1 MSKTQEYIDQ
11 YKEFAIQQMK
21 RYGIPA
27 SVTLAQGILESSNG
41 RSQLAQNENNHFGIK
56 ATKAWLAAGGGYG
69 VYTDDRPNEKFCK
82 YASVGDSYE
91 HHSQFLKNNTRYA
104 ACFKLSPD
112 DYKGWCMG
120 LDKAGYAT
128 SGTYGPSL
136 IKTIER
142 LNLQDIDRQVM
153 AEMRAEGRTFGQ
165 GATQTLPTGR
175 SAAPMTQTAAQSP
188 STAYS
193 MPVQRD
199 EFLLVTSPYGMRMHP
214 IDHVNKMHNGI
225 DIKTNHEAVLATEQG
240 GKVIDAGFDTKG
252 GGNYVKLEYS
262 REDGS
267 KTQLTF
273 CHLSEIKV
281 KVGDTLQAGQP
292 LGVSG
297 STGKSTGDHLHFS
310 VKQVSPNGNVRQVDP
325 AAYLAEI
332 AQKGNLQQQALLNG
346 QDLLAKYKSQ
356 DPNNGNALAQVN
368 PEMSADDW
376 MKKLRSSED
385 SGLDLGMN
393 GGDPI
398 VDMVTGAFTTL
409 MAIAVQIDNK
419 TEEDKKQMV
428 TEAATTKSI
437 NLAPYMPNHSDCSIS
452 LQEGGKAILK
462 VDGQARALS
471 QADLSSLSNILGS
484 SLTDDA
490 KMKRVAV
497 LVDNIVLS
505 GKASQNYE
513 QAVNQ
518 SQEQTNT
525 IQR

>member
-1 MSKTQEYIDQ
+1 MSKNQEYIEK
-11 YKEFAIQQMK
+11 YKEFAMIQMR

-27 SVTLAQGILESSNG
+27 SVTLAQGIIESSNG
-41 RSQLAQNENNHFGIK
+41 KSQLAQNENNHFGIK
-56 ATKAWLAAGGGYG
+56 ATQSWLAAGGSYG

-82 YASVGDSYE
+82 YANVGDSYK

-128 SGTYGPSL
+128 SGTYGSSL

-153 AEMRAEGRTFGQ
+153 AQMLAGGKTFGVDDH
-165 GATQTLPTGR
+165 QTL
-175 SAAPMTQTAAQSP
+175 

-199 EFLLVTSPYGMRMHP
+199 EFMLVTSPYGMRMHP
-214 IDHVNKMHNGI
+214 IDNVRKMHNGI
-225 DIKTNHEAVLATEQG
+225 DINTNRDAVLATEHG
-240 GKVIDAGFDTKG
+240 GKVIDAGFDSKG

-267 KTQLTF
+267 KTQLIY

-281 KVGDTLQAGQP
+281 KVGDTLQAGQQ
-292 LGVSG
+292 LGASG
-297 STGKSTGDHLHFS
+297 STGKSNGDHLHFS
-310 VKQVSPNGNVRQVDP
+310 VKQVAADGNARQVDP
-325 AAYLAEI
+325 AAYLTEI
-332 AQKGNLQQQALLNG
+332 AQKGNLRQQTLFNG
-346 QDLLAKYKSQ
+346 QDLLAKYKVQ
-356 DPNNGNALAQVN
+356 DPANGNALAQVP

-376 MKKLRSSED
+376 MKKILSSED

-398 VDMVTGAFTTL
+398 IDMVTGAFTAL

-428 TEAATTKSI
+428 TEAATTRSI
-437 NLAPYMPNHSDCSIS
+437 NLAPYLPNHQDCSIS
-452 LQEGGKAILK
+452 IQEDGKAILK
-462 VDGQARALS
+462 VDGLTKVMS
-471 QADLSSLSNILGS
+471 QPDLYSLSNILYS
-484 SLTDDA
+484 SLTDEA
-490 KMKRVAV
+490 KMKRIAV

-505 GKASQNYE
+505 NKASQNYE
-513 QAVNQ
+513 QATSQ
-518 SQEQTNT
+518 SQEQINT

>member
-1 MSKTQEYIDQ
+1 MSKNQEYIEK
-11 YKEFAIQQMK
+11 YKEFAMEQMR

-27 SVTLAQGILESSNG
+27 SVTLAQGIIESSNG
-41 RSQLAQNENNHFGIK
+41 KSQLAQNENNHFGIK
-56 ATKAWLAAGGGYG
+56 ANKSWLAAGGGYG
-69 VYTDDRPNEKFCK
+69 VYNDDRPNEKFCK
-82 YASVGDSYE
+82 YANVGDSYE
-91 HHSQFLKNNTRYA
+91 HHSQFLKSNTRYA

-153 AEMRAEGRTFGQ
+153 AQMQAEGRMFGVDD
-165 GATQTLPTGR
+165 TQTLSTEKNVLLAGQSPTLR
-175 SAAPMTQTAAQSP
+175 P

-199 EFLLVTSPYGMRMHP
+199 EFMLVTSPYGMRMHP
-214 IDHVNKMHNGI
+214 IDNVRKMHNGI
-225 DIKTNHEAVLATEQG
+225 DINTNHDAVLATEHG
-240 GKVIDAGFDTKG
+240 GKVIDTGFDSKG

-267 KTQLTF
+267 KTQLTY

-281 KVGDTLQAGQP
+281 KVGDTLQAGQQ

-297 STGKSTGDHLHFS
+297 STGKSDGEHLHFS
-310 VKQVSPNGNVRQVDP
+310 VKQVAADGNARQVDP

-346 QDLLAKYKSQ
+346 QDLLAKYKVQ
-356 DPNNGNALAQVN
+356 DPANGNALAQVP

-376 MKKLRSSED
+376 MKKILSSED

-393 GGDPI
+393 GRDPI
-398 VDMVTGAFTTL
+398 IDMVTGAFTAL

-419 TEEDKKQMV
+419 KEEDKKQMV

-437 NLAPYMPNHSDCSIS
+437 NLAPYLPNHQDCSIS
-452 LQEGGKAILK
+452 IQEDGKAILK
-462 VDGQARALS
+462 VDGLTKVMS
-471 QADLSSLSNILGS
+471 QLDLYSLSNILNS
-484 SLTDDA
+484 SLTDEA
-490 KMKRVAV
+490 QMKRIAV
-497 LVDNIVLS
+497 LVDNIILFN
-505 GKASQNYE
+505 KASQNYE
-513 QAVNQ
+513 QATSQ
-518 SQEQTNT
+518 SQEQINT

>member
-1 MSKTQEYIDQ
+1 MSKNQEYIDK
-11 YKEFAIQQMK
+11 YKEAAIQQMI

-27 SVTLAQGILESSNG
+27 SVTLAQGIIESSNG
-41 RSQLAQNENNHFGIK
+41 KSQLALNENNHFGIK
-56 ATKAWLAAGGGYG
+56 ATKAWLDAGGGYG
-69 VYTDDRPNEKFCK
+69 VYTDDKANEKFCK
-82 YASVGDSYE
+82 YNSVADSYE
-91 HHSQFLKNNTRYA
+91 HHSQFLKNNQRYA

-153 AEMRAEGRTFGQ
+153 EQMKAEGKSFGVETNPQ
-165 GATQTLPTGR
+165 QKQTPTATVSP
-175 SAAPMTQTAAQSP
+175 QSGG
-188 STAYS
+188 YS
-193 MPVQRD
+193 MPVKRD
-199 EFLLVTSPYGMRMHP
+199 EFMLVTSPFGMRMHP

-225 DIKTNHEAVLATEQG
+225 DIKTNHDALLATENG
-240 GKVIDAGFDTKG
+240 GKVIGAGFDNKG
-252 GGNYVKLEYS
+252 GGNFVKLEYD
-262 REDGS
+262 RADGS
-267 KTQLTF
+267 KTQVTYY
-273 CHLSEIKV
+273 HLSEIKV
-281 KVGDTLQAGQP
+281 KVGDVVSAGQQ

-297 STGKSTGDHLHFS
+297 STGKSTGDHLHLG
-310 VKQVSPNGNVRQVDP
+310 VKQISADGNARHIDP

-346 QDLLAKYKSQ
+346 QDLLAKYKTQ
-356 DPNNGNALAQVN
+356 DPATGNTLAQVN
-368 PEMSADDW
+368 TNMSADDW
-376 MKKLRSSED
+376 MKKLLSSED

-398 VDMVTGAFTTL
+398 VEMVTGAFTAL

-419 TEEDKKQMV
+419 SEEEKKQMV
-428 TEAATTKSI
+428 TDAATTKTFD
-437 NLAPYMPNHSDCSIS
+437 LTPYMPNHHDCSINI
-452 LQEGGKAILK
+452 QEGGKAILK
-462 VDGQARALS
+462 VDGMTKAMS
-471 QADLSSLSNILGS
+471 QADLNNLSNILNS
-484 SLTDDA
+484 SLDEDA
-490 KMKRVAV
+490 KMKRITM
-497 LVDNIVLS
+497 LIDNIVLS

-513 QAVNQ
+513 QAVSQ